1 MLQLQNERD
10 GIEVQTTEFYTSVQ
24 NGPAER
30 SIQTTEYNMCAMIDN
45 AELSVEFWCKA
56 AEVQAYIRAY
66 MRKGPKV
73 TEKVEDKSSE
83 KLLKIEYQ
91 ILSEK
96 IYYSRILKIYNY
108 IKI

>member
-1 MLQLQNERD
+1 MR
-10 GIEVQTTEFYTSVQ
+10 
-24 NGPAER
+24 
-30 SIQTTEYNMCAMIDN
+30 AMIDN

-91 ILSEK
+91 ISPEE
-96 IYYSRILKIYNY
+96 IYCGRVLRIYNY